1 MRILEQRWTVVK
13 CRTRIRSLRMRLLKI
28 KQRLVKVL
36 KDQMRLRAQ
45 KLLKMKDLLMRMSHQ
60 PRTNLLPIMEM
71 LNSQS
76 HKSLNRSHNHKMSLT
91 KLRVLD
97 KSLNHSQKKKKFM
110 RKKLKQH
117 LK

>member
-45 KLLKMKDLLMRMSHQ
+45 EVLKMKDLLMRMSHQ

-76 HKSLNRSHNHKMSLT
+76 H
-91 KLRVLD
+91 
-97 KSLNHSQKKKKFM
+97 
-110 RKKLKQH
+110 
-117 LK
+117 